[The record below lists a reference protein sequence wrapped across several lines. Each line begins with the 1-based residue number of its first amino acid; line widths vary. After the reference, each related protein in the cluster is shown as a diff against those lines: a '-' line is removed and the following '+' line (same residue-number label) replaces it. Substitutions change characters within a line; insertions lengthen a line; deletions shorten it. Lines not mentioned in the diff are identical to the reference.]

1 MKRPVI
7 GLSVKWMLDTAVVIH
22 FSLSDSA
29 ERTTGHNT
37 GPVGNDPSGNPFVL
51 KDPASSG
58 QAVGPGLFTHTHDQ
72 QHATPSIRKTQAG
85 FHSGGPFASIT
96 WRRPVPLQASG
107 AGLHHFQLAGTSQF
121 TGANPFSPSVPG
133 RSHSMDDFLG
143 DRRGADQNRQA
154 HSAPIVPELTAA
166 SHFQFPSKKTVQF
179 YLPRIKVG
187 INIYYFL
194 QGGSGVAHK

>member
-1 MKRPVI
+1 
-7 GLSVKWMLDTAVVIH
+7 MLNTAAVIH

-29 ERTTGHNT
+29 ERATGHNSE
-37 GPVGNDPSGNPFVL
+37 PVGHDPSGNPFVL
-51 KDPASSG
+51 KDTASSG

-72 QHATPSIRKTQAG
+72 HPTPSVRKTQAG

-96 WRRPVPLQASG
+96 WGRPVALQASG
-107 AGLHHFQLAGTSQF
+107 TGSHHFQLAGTSHF
-121 TGANPFSPSVPG
+121 TGTNPFSPSVPG

-143 DRRGADQNRQA
+143 NQRCADQNRQA

-179 YLPRIKVG
+179 YLPRIKVC
-187 INIYYFL
+187 INIHYSL
-194 QGGSGVAHK
+194 HGGGGGVGGRQVCKSIAHR